1 MSVSARARAV
11 LLCAKK
17 DEEKFFLKLPLFFFW
32 ASDIFYTKENTTK
45 LLYEKRK
52 DNYKYVLVLTSTR
65 NNFKS
70 CSCSCSCSCS
80 SSF

>member
-1 MSVSARARAV
+1 MDSNSSECKCARACGFIAREERRRKV
-11 LLCAKK
+11 LLKI
-17 DEEKFFLKLPLFFFW
+17 PLFFFW

-70 CSCSCSCSCS
+70 
-80 SSF
+80 